1 MVKCCHIDYLVIL
14 LSCWKEN
21 NSIFILSNWKL
32 ITFSQYKNTC
42 CIILKLLS
50 EIEKWVFWPNI
61 STCSYNTPYK
71 YLYPVHVAVSFGP
84 DHKCLHVL
92 FGLYPCIG
100 SSRRKEIGS
109 NSLYIFYFSV
119 VIIAGFITRFLY
131 NAYKLLHV
139 SPLHV

>member
-92 FGLYPCIG
+92 LGYILALVPQEG
-100 SSRRKEIGS
+100 RRLDPIVCTS
-109 NSLYIFYFSV
+109 FIFLV